1 MTTVHNGSTGLQLSA
16 GQSGWR
22 LAWRLARREI
32 RGSVARFRVFLGAL
46 MLGVA
51 AIGTVGSVA
60 EAMRDGIAGNAR
72 LLLGG
77 DIEMR
82 SLYMAPPEEIGTLAG
97 SYGTLSRTQ
106 NMRAML
112 QHDDTRK
119 LVALK
124 AVDEA
129 WPLIGA
135 PKVEGGATLQLAQD
149 TILIDPALTRAIGL
163 AVGDRVRI
171 GTHEVTVAGILA
183 YEPDR
188 SVSFITFGPRV
199 LMSMETLAK
208 TGLDQPGAM
217 VTHRLRVLLDD
228 GADRTAAV
236 SALKAATR
244 GGFVRV
250 RDLVDAAPG
259 FDVFIDRTEVFLVLV
274 GLTALLIGGLG
285 VAGAVR
291 AWLVSRMPI
300 IATLKCLGAPARL
313 IFRTYLLQVMLIAG
327 AGVLSGVAVAAI
339 APVFAIDL
347 LSSYVTVP
355 ISPSIYLLPLL
366 IAAGFGIVTSFLFA
380 LWPLAKA
387 EEVRAANLFRQLG
400 AMPAGLPRGGYLA
413 AAAIALAALA
423 ALALAATRDLMLTGT
438 FIGGSIAAI
447 ILLAGLGQALLI
459 ALRRVPAPHYVPAR
473 LALSAITRPGSPVRA
488 VIIAFGLGLSVLVT
502 VALSQ
507 ANISRQIDTR
517 VAEDAPAW
525 FFIDIQPDQLDR
537 FTEIAEG
544 TDGIVAVGR
553 TPMLRGRISELG
565 GRLAEDYDMKNPSAW
580 VLRGDRAITWSAT
593 PPESGEIVAGS
604 WWDSDY
610 LGPPLASMS
619 EEEARELG
627 VWIGDTVTFNVLGRP
642 ISAEIVNIRNVTW
655 ESFSINF
662 VFVLSPGVLE
672 AAPHSWMATTYVET
686 EDAAAMV
693 ARNIADAFANISAIS
708 VREAVATAQRVVG
721 LLGAAVQLTALVT
734 LVAGIAVLAGTVAST
749 EAQRFADSVILK
761 VLGATRVAITIA
773 WLLEYALLGVL
784 AAIAA
789 TIIGTVASWAMIE
802 QLLQSDF
809 EMDFGLVL
817 LTTMAGAA
825 GTAVL
830 GLIGAARTLGRKPA
844 PLLREV

>member
-32 RGSVARFRVFLGAL
+32 RGSAARFRVFLGAL

>member
-135 PKVEGGATLQLAQD
+135 PKIEGGATLQLAQD